1 MRAQRDEADD
11 HNCGASDSR
20 NGHILNDDE
29 RTGQLVS
36 GVTGGC
42 KRRKGGVWMH
52 EFITAVAST
61 IILSLFVIQFALCE
75 NLLLEITACDKIITE
90 YEQGIN
96 TEELD
101 TIELKSRL
109 EMVPNVKAD
118 VSEGRVDITIDNVV
132 VPVWNQGDNFIKVS
146 RELSYEEHDNYNSYS
161 ASDESA
167 P

>member
-1 MRAQRDEADD
+1 
-11 HNCGASDSR
+11 
-20 NGHILNDDE
+20 
-29 RTGQLVS
+29 
-36 GVTGGC
+36 
-42 KRRKGGVWMH
+42 MH

-75 NLLLEITACDKIITE
+75 NLFLEITACDKIITE

-96 TEELD
+96 TE
-101 TIELKSRL
+101 ELKSRL

-132 VPVWNQGDNFIKVS
+132 VPVWNQGDNSINVS

>member
-1 MRAQRDEADD
+1 
-11 HNCGASDSR
+11 
-20 NGHILNDDE
+20 
-29 RTGQLVS
+29 
-36 GVTGGC
+36 
-42 KRRKGGVWMH
+42 MH

-109 EMVPNVKAD
+109 EMVPIVKAD

>member
-1 MRAQRDEADD
+1 
-11 HNCGASDSR
+11 
-20 NGHILNDDE
+20 
-29 RTGQLVS
+29 
-36 GVTGGC
+36 
-42 KRRKGGVWMH
+42 MH

-96 TEELD
+96 TEEL
-101 TIELKSRL
+101 KSRL

-132 VPVWNQGDNFIKVS
+132 VPVWNQGDNSINVS

>member
-1 MRAQRDEADD
+1 
-11 HNCGASDSR
+11 
-20 NGHILNDDE
+20 
-29 RTGQLVS
+29 
-36 GVTGGC
+36 
-42 KRRKGGVWMH
+42 MH

-75 NLLLEITACDKIITE
+75 NLFLEITACDKIITE

-96 TEELD
+96 TE
-101 TIELKSRL
+101 ELKSRL

-118 VSEGRVDITIDNVV
+118 VSEGRVDITIDNIV

>member
-1 MRAQRDEADD
+1 
-11 HNCGASDSR
+11 
-20 NGHILNDDE
+20 
-29 RTGQLVS
+29 
-36 GVTGGC
+36 
-42 KRRKGGVWMH
+42 MH

-75 NLLLEITACDKIITE
+75 NLFLEITACDKIITE

-96 TEELD
+96 TE
-101 TIELKSRL
+101 ELKSRL

-132 VPVWNQGDNFIKVS
+132 VPVWNQGDNSIKVS

>member
-1 MRAQRDEADD
+1 
-11 HNCGASDSR
+11 
-20 NGHILNDDE
+20 
-29 RTGQLVS
+29 
-36 GVTGGC
+36 
-42 KRRKGGVWMH
+42 MH

-75 NLLLEITACDKIITE
+75 NLFLEITACDKIITE
-90 YEQGIN
+90 YEHGIN
-96 TEELD
+96 AEELD

-118 VSEGRVDITIDNVV
+118 VSEGRVNITIDNVV
-132 VPVWNQGDNFIKVS
+132 VPVWNQGDNFIKVY